1 LAVETKEILKVP
13 IQTEANL
20 IKKFPPY
27 LFARLNA
34 EKLAARQKGVDVID
48 FGMGNPDGATP
59 APIVNKLIEVIQDK
73 KSHRYSTSK
82 GIPAFL
88 KAVSRWYERKYG
100 VSIDAKTEAVSVIGS
115 KEGLAHLGLAV
126 INKGD
131 KVLVPTPTYP
141 IHHYSV
147 IIAGG
152 TLVPI
157 PILDG
162 PEAFLRH
169 LEKAY
174 AKARPKPKIL
184 IINFPHNP
192 TTICVEAEFFKEI
205 VKWAKKN
212 QVMVVHDLAYADIV
226 FDGYKSPSF
235 LATKGAKDVGV
246 EMFTLSKSYNM
257 AGWRVGFAAGNPKI
271 IASLAKI
278 KSYMDY
284 GIFTP
289 IQVAAITALDS
300 SEDNLRRLAA
310 TYQERRDIMA
320 DGMNK
325 MGWPV
330 EKPKA
335 AMYLWARIPQRY
347 AKMSSIDFAIKLLKE
362 AAVAVSPGSGF
373 GDLGEGYVRIA
384 IVENKDRI
392 RQALRNMKK
401 LFS

>member
-1 LAVETKEILKVP
+1 VA
-13 IQTEANL
+13 IQTQANL

-27 LFARLNA
+27 LFAILNA
-34 EKLAARQKGVDVID
+34 EKLAARKKGVDVID
-48 FGMGNPDGATP
+48 FGMGNPDSPTP
-59 APIVNKLIEVIQDK
+59 TPIVNKLIEVIQDK

-82 GIPAFL
+82 GIPPFL
-88 KAVSRWYERKYG
+88 RAVSRWYERKYG

-126 INKGD
+126 INRGD
-131 KVLVPTPTYP
+131 KVLVPNPTYP
-141 IHHYSV
+141 IHHYTV
-147 IIAGG
+147 LIAGG
-152 TLVPI
+152 TLVTV
-157 PILDG
+157 PILPN
-162 PEAFLRH
+162 PETFMRNIDKAF
-169 LEKAY
+169 

-192 TTICVEAEFFKEI
+192 TTLCVEQDFFKDI

-212 QVMVVHDLAYADIV
+212 QVMVIHDLAYADIA

-235 LATKGAKDVGV
+235 LATKGAKDIGV
-246 EMFTLSKSYNM
+246 EIFTLSKSYNM
-257 AGWRVGFAAGNPKI
+257 AGWRVGFAAGNPKV

-300 SEDNLRRLAA
+300 PEENLRRLSAV
-310 TYQERRDIMA
+310 YEERRNVMVE
-320 DGMNK
+320 GMNK
-325 MGWPV
+325 MGWPI
-330 EKPKA
+330 EKPRA
-335 AMYLWARIPQRY
+335 AMYLWAKIPDRFK
-347 AKMSSIDFAIKLLKE
+347 KMSAIDFAIKLLKE
-362 AAVAVSPGSGF
+362 AEVAVSPGTGF
-373 GDLGEGYVRIA
+373 GSAGEGYVRIA
-384 IVENKDRI
+384 LVENKDRI

>member
-1 LAVETKEILKVP
+1 VA
-13 IQTEANL
+13 IQTEAKL

-59 APIVNKLIEVIQDK
+59 EPVVRKLIEVIQDK
-73 KSHRYSTSK
+73 KAHRYSTSK

-88 KAVSRWYERKYG
+88 RAVSRWYERKYG
-100 VSIDAKTEAVSVIGS
+100 VSVDPRTEAVSVIGS

-126 INKGD
+126 INRGD
-131 KVLVPTPTYP
+131 KVLVPNPTYP
-141 IHHYSV
+141 IHQYSV
-147 IIAGG
+147 VIAGG
-152 TLVPI
+152 TLVTV
-157 PILDG
+157 PILPT
-162 PEAFLRH
+162 PEAFMRN
-169 LEKAY
+169 LEKTFS
-174 AKARPKPKIL
+174 KARLKPKIL

-192 TTICVEAEFFKEI
+192 TTLCVEPEFFRDI

-212 QVMVVHDLAYADIV
+212 QVMVIHDLAYADIT

-235 LATKGAKDVGV
+235 LATKGAKDVGI
-246 EMFTLSKSYNM
+246 EIFTLSKSYNM
-257 AGWRVGFAAGNPKI
+257 AGWRIGFAAGNPKV

-300 SEDNLRRLAA
+300 PEENLRRLAA
-310 TYQERRDIMA
+310 VYEERRNIMVE
-320 DGMNK
+320 GMNK
-325 MGWPV
+325 MGWPI
-330 EKPKA
+330 EKPRA
-335 AMYLWARIPQRY
+335 AMYLWAKIPERY
-347 AKMSSIDFAIKLLKE
+347 AQMNALDFSIKLLTE
-362 AAVAVSPGSGF
+362 AEVAVSPGTGF
-373 GDLGEGYVRIA
+373 GTLGEGYVRMA
-384 IVENKDRI
+384 LVENKDRI

-401 LFS
+401 LFT

>member
-1 LAVETKEILKVP
+1 VA
-13 IQTEANL
+13 IQTQANL

-27 LFARLNA
+27 LFAILNA
-34 EKLAARQKGVDVID
+34 EKLAARKKGVDVID
-48 FGMGNPDGATP
+48 FGMGNPDSPTP

-82 GIPAFL
+82 GIPPFL

-100 VSIDAKTEAVSVIGS
+100 VLIDAKTEAVSVIGS

-126 INKGD
+126 INRGD
-131 KVLVPTPTYP
+131 KVLVPNPTYP
-141 IHHYSV
+141 IHHYTV
-147 IIAGG
+147 LIAGG
-152 TLVPI
+152 TLVSV
-157 PILDG
+157 PILPN
-162 PEAFLRH
+162 PEAFMRNID
-169 LEKAY
+169 KAF

-192 TTICVEAEFFKEI
+192 TTLCVEQEFFKDI

-212 QVMVVHDLAYADIV
+212 QVMIIHDLAYADIV

-235 LATKGAKDVGV
+235 LATKGAKDIGV
-246 EMFTLSKSYNM
+246 EIFTLSKSYNM
-257 AGWRVGFAAGNPKI
+257 AGWRVGFAAGNPNV

-300 SEDNLRRLAA
+300 PEENLRRLSAV
-310 TYQERRDIMA
+310 YEERRNIMVE
-320 DGMNK
+320 GMNK
-325 MGWPV
+325 MGWPI
-330 EKPKA
+330 EKPRA
-335 AMYLWARIPQRY
+335 AMYLWAKIPDRFK
-347 AKMSSIDFAIKLLKE
+347 KMNAIDFAIKLLKE
-362 AAVAVSPGSGF
+362 AEVAVSPGTGF
-373 GDLGEGYVRIA
+373 GSLGEGYVRMA
-384 IVENKDRI
+384 LVENKDRI

>member
-1 LAVETKEILKVP
+1 VA
-13 IQTEANL
+13 IQTQANL

-27 LFARLNA
+27 LFAILNA
-34 EKLAARQKGVDVID
+34 EKLAARKKGVDVID
-48 FGMGNPDGATP
+48 FGMGNPDSPTP

-82 GIPAFL
+82 GIPPFL

-100 VSIDAKTEAVSVIGS
+100 VLIDAKTEAVSVIGS

-126 INKGD
+126 INRGD
-131 KVLVPTPTYP
+131 KVLVPNPTYP
-141 IHHYSV
+141 IHHYTV
-147 IIAGG
+147 LIAGG
-152 TLVPI
+152 TLVSV
-157 PILDG
+157 PILPN
-162 PEAFLRH
+162 PEAFMRNID
-169 LEKAY
+169 KAF

-192 TTICVEAEFFKEI
+192 TTLCVEQEFFKDI

-212 QVMVVHDLAYADIV
+212 QVMVIHDLAYADIV

-235 LATKGAKDVGV
+235 LATKGAKDIGV
-246 EMFTLSKSYNM
+246 EIFTLSKSYNM
-257 AGWRVGFAAGNPKI
+257 AGWRVGFAAGNPNV

-300 SEDNLRRLAA
+300 PEENLRRLSAV
-310 TYQERRDIMA
+310 YEERRNIMVE
-320 DGMNK
+320 GMNK
-325 MGWPV
+325 MGWPI
-330 EKPKA
+330 EKPRA
-335 AMYLWARIPQRY
+335 AMYLWAKIPDRFK
-347 AKMSSIDFAIKLLKE
+347 KMNAIDFAIKLLKE
-362 AAVAVSPGSGF
+362 AEVAVSPGTGF
-373 GDLGEGYVRIA
+373 GSLGEGYVRMA
-384 IVENKDRI
+384 LVENKDRI